1 MVDLSLE
8 RCLEALVGIILAKEV
23 GLAHKEALAVVVAV
37 DEPAGD
43 GVGFVA
49 ADFAAGG
56 IEDIDAVDLHL
67 DLVGFSIGAGL
78 IEQVDV
84 GFTEVHEQVALAAVG
99 QILLHVQIGV
109 HAGLENG
116 DRAELVELGGLGL
129 VVEGAADQHVE
140 AGIGAFAGCFHQIDA
155 ADGAELRADEDAGCF
170 EGAIGIAAAA
180 LAGQENT

>member
-8 RCLEALVGIILAKEV
+8 RCLEALVGIVLAEEV
-23 GLAHKEALAVVVAV
+23 CLAHEEALTVVVAI

-43 GVGFVA
+43 VVGLVA
-49 ADFAAGG
+49 ADFAGG
-56 IEDIDAVDLHL
+56 GVEHINAIDLHL
-67 DLVGFSIGAGL
+67 DLIGLSIGTSG
-78 IEQVDV
+78 IEDVDV
-84 GFTEVHEQVALAAVG
+84 GFAEDHKQIALAAVCE
-99 QILLHVQIGV
+99 ILLHVQIGV